1 MRRQRI
7 KFTDPQTRQAIVQD
21 VEFYTSEK
29 YSSWVLQ
36 SGQTGFRPFAGQE
49 SSPTLYKYKI
59 GQNIFDNN
67 QGRVCAL
74 KAKIHGNNFGA
85 VAFGRPTSGA
95 TPAVPAVLN
104 QLEILINQA
113 RVQILQDTKVVHD
126 GLLASLME
134 PLPQLIFSGRDGTP
148 SSVYEI
154 VSPVYRNDSSLLVK
168 NSQKYGVYWTPPLM
182 VAQGRS
188 IDFNVSLPTG
198 ITVGADLQ
206 TAGIII
212 KFELATEELPQ
223 MSPAPVRV

>member
-29 YSSWVLQ
+29 YSSWVLV

-74 KAKIHGNNFGA
+74 KAKIHGNNFGS
-85 VAFGRPTSGA
+85 VAYGRPTSGA

-126 GLLASLME
+126 GLLGSLIE

-148 SSVYEI
+148 ASVYEI
-154 VSPVYRNDSSLLVK
+154 VSPIYRNDSSLLIK
-168 NSQKYGVYWTPPLM
+168 GSQKAGVYWTPPLM

-188 IDFNVSLPTG
+188 IEFNVTLPTG

-223 MSPAPVRV
+223 MSPSPVRI

>member
-7 KFTDPQTRQAIVQD
+7 KFTDPQSRQAITQD

-29 YSSWVLQ
+29 YSSWVLA
-36 SGQTGFRPFAGQE
+36 SGQTGFRPFSGAE
-49 SSPTLYKYKI
+49 SSSTLYKYKL

-74 KAKIHGNNFGA
+74 KAKIQGTSFGS
-85 VAFGRPTSGA
+85 VAWGRPTSGA
-95 TPAVPAVLN
+95 TPSVPTILN
-104 QLEILINQA
+104 NLEIIINQA
-113 RVQILQDTKVVHD
+113 RVQVLQDTKIVHD
-126 GLLASLME
+126 GLLASIME
-134 PLPQLIFSGRDGTP
+134 PLPNLFFSGRDGTP

-154 VSPVYRNDSSLLVK
+154 VTPLNKQDSSLLVK
-168 NSQKYGVYWTPPLM
+168 GATKYGVYWTPPLM

-198 ITVGADLQ
+198 VTVDASL
-206 TAGIII
+206 ANLII

-223 MSPAPVRV
+223 MSPSPVRV

>member
-7 KFTDPQTRQAIVQD
+7 AFTDPITKAKSVQD
-21 VEFYTSEK
+21 IEFYTSEK
-29 YSSWVLQ
+29 YSSWVLTA
-36 SGQTGFRPFAGQE
+36 GQTGFRPFAGQE

-74 KAKIHGNNFGA
+74 KAKVHGASFGSI
-85 VAFGRPTSGA
+85 AFGRPTSGA
-95 TPAVPAVLN
+95 SPAVPSVLN
-104 QLEILINQA
+104 QLEILLNQA
-113 RVQILQDTKVVHD
+113 RIQILQDTKVVHD
-126 GLLASLME
+126 GLVSSLVE
-134 PLPQLIFSGRDGTP
+134 PLPHLIFSGRDGTP
-148 SSVYEI
+148 SNAYEI
-154 VSPVYRNDSSLLVK
+154 VSPVYRNESSLLVK

-188 IDFNVSLPTG
+188 LDFIVSLPSG
-198 ITVGADLQ
+198 ITVNADLQ

-223 MSPAPVRV
+223 MSPAPVRT